1 MQNDIYQRRNEAVL
15 EAIRMGVLSDMGR
28 NSYRNMREL
37 GFTRDGVQDAVARLT
52 REGRAHCRVERGRII
67 LFPGRRLNN
76 NGGDA
81 A

>member
-1 MQNDIYQRRNEAVL
+1 MQNDIYSKRNEAIL

-52 REGRAHCRVERGRII
+52 RDGRAHCRVERGRII
-67 LFPGRRLNN
+67 IFPGCRHTD
-76 NGGDA
+76 GGEA